1 MTRRQLQIPHLHQS
15 ISMRWAGWVHSSRR
29 SSPHSPPPA
38 QLTWQT
44 TRAGQKSGW
53 EPGQPRP
60 TVQNSASSLEIKFK
74 KKINFNIETDQN
86 HLKTELMQKLSKQL
100 PVVKREMKAKIY

>member
-60 TVQNSASSLEIKFK
+60 RVQIAHHDLKLNL

-100 PVVKREMKAKIY
+100 PVVKREMKANIY